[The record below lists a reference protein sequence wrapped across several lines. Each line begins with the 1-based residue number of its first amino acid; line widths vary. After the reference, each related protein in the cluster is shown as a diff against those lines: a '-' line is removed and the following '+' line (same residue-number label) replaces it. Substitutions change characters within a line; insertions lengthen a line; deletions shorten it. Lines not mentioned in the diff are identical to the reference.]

1 MPIETKHQRRQRL
14 RMRSGKPA
22 SVDSASHRRVLARLQ
37 PFSPSEIADLALPVR
52 TSWEQ
57 ILVSHGQDVD
67 WHNLASVANLCLVQG
82 ESIHPDCVE
91 LANDSIAALEAMR
104 DRHQRV
110 DVWGPCHLS
119 LKNIPP
125 LMDFY
130 EQLLAMCTP
139 LQIQQTMIT
148 VLKRMREQRATEA
161 VK

>member
-1 MPIETKHQRRQRL
+1 MPVETKHQRRQRL

-22 SVDSASHRRVLARLQ
+22 SVDTAAHRRVLARLQ
-37 PFSPSEIADLALPVR
+37 PFSLSEIADLALPVR
-52 TSWEQ
+52 TSWTK
-57 ILVSHGQDVD
+57 ILASHGQDVD
-67 WHNLASVANLCLVQG
+67 WHNLACVANLCLVQG

-110 DVWGPCHLS
+110 GVWGPCHLS
-119 LKNIPP
+119 LKNIPS

-148 VLKRMREQRATEA
+148 VLKRMREQRAMETA
-161 VK
+161 K